1 MRVLAGLAILSAAPL
16 SVLGPAHVHAATPSP
31 QHFQLASHPSA
42 ADADTTTQIRGQV
55 RSEDA
60 DRPLPFVFVE
70 AASGPTRLLSVTDG
84 RGRYALRGVESGRWT
99 VRAFALDHAPLEV
112 EVVVPGAGPVDVD
125 LTLPVRPV
133 GLPPIV
139 ASVLG
144 VPRPVVSMSGGS
156 PATAAAPEAGDAE
169 LRALEATPGVAELG
183 LAQAAQGGAGPDPI
197 DPSSILYVRGAASDL
212 KLVLL
217 DGAPVYAPFHLGG
230 LMESFHPDV
239 LESSR
244 LFVGGAPS
252 RYDGGISYVLD
263 LRSRPGNGERLE
275 AGGAADVLSFR
286 QRVEGPVGPASVLLS
301 GRAIHGSALHET
313 VTGDPLPYGYGDALG
328 RVDLPLGQTGDLSGS
343 FFWNRESV
351 RLDSASLTGGPAR
364 WGNTAGSLRYSGAVE
379 GGRIDVTA
387 ALGFFHT
394 RLPLGG
400 DTVRIAAG
408 ESRRIRF
415 GLDYARDVDTE
426 GTLSVGGG
434 VSYDRT
440 DLEHEAGE
448 PGHLLQPVGGGRGET
463 AGLYGEAVWSPSE
476 QLDLRGG
483 LRSDMFLT
491 AREIRLAPRA
501 TATLHLSE
509 DATLSLA
516 AGRFHQYVRTP
527 ETILGGDLD
536 GLTLDEVRELADA
549 AEDVPFGVDL
559 TDGTL
564 GVAGATHIVVG
575 LENHLREGLRL
586 GLEGFLKAFDEI
598 PGADDG
604 LRASGVDLWVHRGG
618 TGSWSG
624 WVGYSLAFVWTDK
637 SADGNADFAGRHLLT
652 SGIETRLHSGIV
664 LEARLAY
671 GAGLPFTSIP
681 VTRGGSPEFASGPD
695 GSGLGGRNGALVAGS
710 AVASG
715 GLGLEEEPEGEENPP
730 LAGAPPGS
738 YLRLDGKIS
747 RPWLAHLGGV
757 DVEFVPYVKVLN
769 ALDRRDALFFQFDPD
784 EDVRARS
791 LSAVPLL
798 PVFGVE
804 WKL

>member
-1 MRVLAGLAILSAAPL
+1 MRVLAGLAVLSAAPL
-16 SVLGPAHVHAATPSP
+16 AAIGPAHALAASATPTP
-31 QHFQLASHPSA
+31 QELHLAARGPDA
-42 ADADTTTQIRGQV
+42 TADTLTQIRGQV
-55 RSEDA
+55 RSEEA
-60 DRPLPFVFVE
+60 NRPLPYVFVE
-70 AASGPTRLLSVTDG
+70 AASGPDRLISVTDG
-84 RGRYALRGVESGRWT
+84 EGRYALPGVDSGRW
-99 VRAFALDHAPLEV
+99 VIRAFALGHAPLEV
-112 EVVVPGAGPVDVD
+112 EVVVPGSGPVDVD
-125 LTLPVRPV
+125 LNLPLRPV
-133 GLPPIV
+133 GLDPIL
-139 ASVLG
+139 ATVLG
-144 VPRPVVSMSGGS
+144 IPRPVVSTSEGS

-183 LAQAAQGGAGPDPI
+183 LAQAARGGAGPDPI

-252 RYDGGISYVLD
+252 RYDGGLSYVLD
-263 LRSRPGNGERLE
+263 LRSRPGNGERL
-275 AGGAADVLSFR
+275 AVGGAADLLSFR
-286 QRVEGPVGPASVLLS
+286 QRVEGPVGPARILAS

-328 RVDLPLGQTGDLSGS
+328 RFDLALGRSGDLSGS
-343 FFWNRESV
+343 FFWNQESV
-351 RLDSASLTGGPAR
+351 RLDSVSLDDGAAR
-364 WGNTAGSLRYSGAVE
+364 WGNTAGSLRYSGGLE

-387 ALGFFHT
+387 AIGLFRT

-400 DTVRIAAG
+400 DTVTIAAG

-415 GLDYARDVDTE
+415 GLDYARDVNE
-426 GTLSVGGG
+426 SVSMGGG
-434 VSYDRT
+434 ISYDRT
-440 DLEHEAGE
+440 DLEQRAGE
-448 PGHLLQPVGGGRGET
+448 PGHLLQPVGGGQGET
-463 AGLYGEAVWSPSE
+463 AGVYGEAVWAVAE

-491 AREIRLAPRA
+491 AREIRLAPRV
-501 TATLHLSE
+501 TATWHVSE
-509 DATLSLA
+509 DAALSLA

-536 GLTLDEVRELADA
+536 GLTPGELRELFDA
-549 AEDVPFGVDL
+549 AEDIPFGVDL
-559 TDGTL
+559 TRGTL
-564 GVAGATHIVVG
+564 GVAGATHMVVG
-575 LENHLREGLRL
+575 LENDLREGLRL
-586 GLEGFLKAFDEI
+586 GLEGFVKAFDEI
-598 PGADDG
+598 PGAADNV
-604 LRASGVDLWVHRGG
+604 RASGVDLWVHRGG
-618 TGSWSG
+618 PGDWNG
-624 WVGYSLAFVWTDK
+624 WVGYSLAFVWTDDTP
-637 SADGNADFAGRHLLT
+637 DGDTNFAGRHLLT
-652 SGIETRLHSGIV
+652 SGIEARLHSGVV

-681 VTRGGSPEFASGPD
+681 VTRGGSPEFDLGPAWSLTAEGD
-695 GSGLGGRNGALVAGS
+695 GPVRPGAATPS
-710 AVASG
+710 AYLSEDRT
-715 GLGLEEEPEGEENPP
+715 EEDEEPP

-747 RPWLAHLGGV
+747 RPWLAHVGGV
-757 DVEFVPYVKVLN
+757 DVELVPYVKVLN

-791 LSAVPLL
+791 LSAVPIL